1 MHSIQKIIPKKRQKI
16 LDSNHWTEITS
27 ILRLLTET
35 DPNRKQTSAYLSL
48 FLKAAAVTNWVRVLS
63 FFDWLTQQIQSQNKR
78 IFDTNFIKIS
88 FNEIKNREQ
97 VSWRQNI
104 FRQIAELYEKLL
116 FWRQTQT
123 WNSWNSSCANIN
135 SVLVEILPHQHR
147 KVS

>member
-63 FFDWLTQQIQSQNKR
+63 FFDWLTQQIQTKVKTKEFLIQILSKFRLTKLKTGSKFLGAKIYSVKLPSYTKSCSFGAKR
-78 IFDTNFIKIS
+78 KPETR
-88 FNEIKNREQ
+88 EIAA
-97 VSWRQNI
+97 V
-104 FRQIAELYEKLL
+104 QILIQ
-116 FWRQTQT
+116 F
-123 WNSWNSSCANIN
+123 
-135 SVLVEILPHQHR
+135 
-147 KVS
+147 